1 MAAPEGFSDKVAFA
15 INSRGTESGV
25 AKTENGPAARMVMK
39 ADWRGW
45 ACSPERL
52 RAWRSPVKMTS
63 LAIVGGTSDGHF

>member
-15 INSRGTESGV
+15 VNSRGTASGV
-25 AKTENGPAARMVMK
+25 AKTANGPAARMVMK

-52 RAWRSPVKMTS
+52 RAWSSPVKMKS
-63 LAIVGGTSDGHF
+63 LANVGGTSHGYF